1 MTTQL
6 QEDKTTKGYHLK
18 RLEELAKI
26 EESKLDFK
34 VDGSIWKNGKPI
46 AEEPTDDQKIWFVRR
61 MRGNKR
67 SWERWFSGHYFIQ
80 EQKKELGLN
89 DLDIEGKGMA

>member
-1 MTTQL
+1 MTQQL
-6 QEDKTTKGYHLK
+6 LEDKDKEYHLK

-46 AEEPTDDQKIWFVRR
+46 AEEPT
-61 MRGNKR
+61 
-67 SWERWFSGHYFIQ
+67 Y
-80 EQKKELGLN
+80 EQKKWFNFRFLHHSTWPKVHENKIGDYKN
-89 DLDIEGKGMA
+89 WK

>member
-6 QEDKTTKGYHLK
+6 QEDKTNKEYHLK

-46 AEEPTDDQKIWFVRR
+46 AEEPTYEQKTWFVRR
-61 MRGNKR
+61 MRGSAK
-67 SWERWFSGHYFIQ
+67 SWKIWSMKDNE
-80 EQKKELGLN
+80 
-89 DLDIEGKGMA
+89 